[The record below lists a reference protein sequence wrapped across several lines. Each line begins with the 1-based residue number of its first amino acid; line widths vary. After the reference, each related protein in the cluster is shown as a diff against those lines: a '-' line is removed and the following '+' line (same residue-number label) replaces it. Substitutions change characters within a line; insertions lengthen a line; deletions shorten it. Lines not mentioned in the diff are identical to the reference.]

1 MVLKKNANVFFLAC
15 NFFRLSASSY
25 RMNSF
30 FETHIWP
37 LKGRL
42 YRMVYL
48 WTKDRDLAEDVLQN
62 VFEKSVIRQHELQSH
77 PNLSGWLVKSLKNE
91 MLMHYRKIK
100 PLDSLENAE
109 ELSQPESKT
118 LEIEQEHQLVL
129 ELVEELSPKQKD
141 VFLLREVE
149 EMSYEEISTYLEI
162 PMDQV
167 KVNLHR
173 ARKKI
178 REKLINQGISP

>member
-1 MVLKKNANVFFLAC
+1 
-15 NFFRLSASSY
+15 
-25 RMNSF
+25 MNSF

-62 VFEKSVIRQHELQSH
+62 VFEKSVIRQHELRSH
-77 PNLSGWLVKSLKNE
+77 PNLGGWLVKSLKNE

-100 PLDSLENAE
+100 PLDSLEKAGE
-109 ELSQPESKT
+109 ISQPESNK
-118 LEIEQEHQLVL
+118 LETEQEHQLVL
-129 ELVEELSPKQKD
+129 GLVEELSPKQRD

-149 EMSYEEISTYLEI
+149 EMSYEEISTHLEI
-162 PMDQV
+162 PLEQV

-173 ARKKI
+173 ARTKI
-178 REKLINQGISP
+178 REKLINQGITP